1 MIDDGEK
8 RGRGHPPKEYQFR
21 SGEKGNRNDKGR
33 PKGSKNRKTIVREIA
48 CERHRVTENGRK
60 VTRTTTELLLHR
72 LRMEA
77 LAGNRK
83 AQKYFYELL
92 ERHGEQKIPEARRG
106 FLFLPGGVNSMED
119 WVRLYGA
126 PAPEDESP

>member
-1 MIDDGEK
+1 MSDDDK
-8 RGRGHPPKEYQFR
+8 RGYGHPPKEHQFR
-21 SGEKGNRNDKGR
+21 SGEDGNRNGKGR

-60 VTRTTTELLLHR
+60 VIRTTAELLLHG
-72 LRMEA
+72 LRMQA
-77 LAGNRK
+77 FAGNRK
-83 AQKYFYELL
+83 ALKYYYGLL
-92 ERHGEQKIPEARRG
+92 ERHDETEDTTLRGG